1 MIAISDAIEA
11 ALDGDAVL
19 ITGSGASLGA
29 TNKLGKEIPTASGL
43 KDLLLAKCGI
53 TDPKS
58 EATLQYAA
66 QKYRSDAEQ
75 KYKDT
80 RDEHFINLLKDLFT
94 VDNRGCTESQRT
106 LYSIPW
112 IRCYTTNYDNIPDKA
127 SPIGAYIRQVD
138 LDDEPPHDS
147 AGSNKKGPYCVCING
162 MIKNIDSEKLDNIFK
177 LTTGSYQN
185 VSRLQESNWGGV
197 LKQDLHAARAIIIV
211 GLSLNYDL
219 DLSRLLFD
227 PAFKQKT
234 IIVCGK
240 DKSAIQREQLEEYGS
255 VQDMGLDD
263 FAAEIIKKQD
273 DYQPQDK
280 NSINY
285 HYQCFMHNQHWDSAS
300 SGKIDPIHNL
310 FFYGNYTKDL
320 ARNPQG
326 ENTQDLRL
334 IERPEVGQ
342 IVNALN
348 NGKRLIILHS
358 NLGNGKT
365 GMVHLIAD
373 RLTANGLDYFILK
386 DGDVES
392 IAKEINLIRQFPRKA
407 VVFIEDYYNFFEDIV
422 GFSSA
427 SDNISF
433 VLTARTAINETRYLD
448 AQRKLNIS
456 DDKTELF
463 DLNKIGKKECESFK
477 KLINEAG
484 LWGHII
490 ENFANSNVT
499 GKAKKP
505 QFHWRDDYA
514 EMRKIVLG
522 LLNSPDLRKRFGE
535 FCRDL
540 GLLNSKYKP
549 AIIIILCCQSMHLRV
564 SPVDIL
570 SDGAENILRD
580 PQFLSNPATKDLFDI
595 SDGSTK
601 ISLRSSLIA
610 NHLLQEIASSNEI
623 YKAMKKIAKY
633 CDKQYSQSK
642 EAETSLKSLVST
654 SEVTQIIGREAVDN
668 NPNRLLQYFQDLSG
682 LGFCT
687 SNAFF
692 WHQYS
697 LACLNV
703 HEYER
708 ALIYLNNAYSI
719 KHSKYFVPYMFDTT
733 KVQILLQRI
742 IDGESPEPIADF
754 EEAHRLLMT
763 HPAEGENMEKR
774 IAGFDLYKNKR
785 LEAELKAAGGDQ
797 ILRDAQANVSAYMKA
812 YRLPGKRA
820 HSSGSSLAQH
830 IGSEKT
836 RNAMLQVHSARKK

>member
-1 MIAISDAIEA
+1 M
-11 ALDGDAVL
+11 
-19 ITGSGASLGA
+19 
-29 TNKLGKEIPTASGL
+29 
-43 KDLLLAKCGI
+43 
-53 TDPKS
+53 
-58 EATLQYAA
+58 
-66 QKYRSDAEQ
+66 
-75 KYKDT
+75 
-80 RDEHFINLLKDLFT
+80 H
-94 VDNRGCTESQRT
+94 
-106 LYSIPW
+106 
-112 IRCYTTNYDNIPDKA
+112 
-127 SPIGAYIRQVD
+127 
-138 LDDEPPHDS
+138 
-147 AGSNKKGPYCVCING
+147 
-162 MIKNIDSEKLDNIFK
+162 
-177 LTTGSYQN
+177 SY
-185 VSRLQESNWGGV
+185 
-197 LKQDLHAARAIIIV
+197 
-211 GLSLNYDL
+211 
-219 DLSRLLFD
+219 
-227 PAFKQKT
+227 
-234 IIVCGK
+234 
-240 DKSAIQREQLEEYGS
+240 
-255 VQDMGLDD
+255 
-263 FAAEIIKKQD
+263 
-273 DYQPQDK
+273 
-280 NSINY
+280 
-285 HYQCFMHNQHWDSAS
+285 
-300 SGKIDPIHNL
+300 
-310 FFYGNYTKDL
+310 
-320 ARNPQG
+320 
-326 ENTQDLRL
+326 
-334 IERPEVGQ
+334 
-342 IVNALN
+342 
-348 NGKRLIILHS
+348 
-358 NLGNGKT
+358 LGNGKT

-463 DLNKIGKKECESFK
+463 DLNKIGKEECESCK

-490 ENFANSNVT
+490 KNFANANVT
-499 GKAKKP
+499 SKAKKP
-505 QFHWRDDYA
+505 QFHWRDDYD

-522 LLNSPDLRKRFGE
+522 LLGSPELKKRFGKL
-535 FCRDL
+535 CRDL
-540 GLLNSKYKP
+540 GLLNSKYKS

-610 NHLLQEIASSNEI
+610 KYLLQEIASSNEI
-623 YKAMKKIAKY
+623 YKEMKKIAKY

-642 EAETSLKSLVST
+642 KAETSLKSLVSA
-654 SEVTQIIGREAVDN
+654 SEVTQIIRKNDVN
-668 NPNRLLQYFQDLSG
+668 NNTNRLLQYFQDLSG
-682 LGFCT
+682 LRFCT

-708 ALIYLNNAYSI
+708 ALTYLNNAYSFTD
-719 KHSKYFVPYMFDTT
+719 SKYFVPYMFDTT

-742 IDGESPEPIADF
+742 IDGESPEPLADF

-763 HPAEGENMEKR
+763 DPAKGENMEKR

-797 ILRDAQANVSAYMKA
+797 ILRDAQASASAYLKA

-820 HSSGSSLAQH
+820 HSSESPLAQH
-830 IGSEKT
+830 IGSEKI

>member
-1 MIAISDAIEA
+1 MITISDAIEA

-43 KDLLLAKCGI
+43 KDLLLAKCEM

-66 QKYRSDAEQ
+66 QKYRRYAAL

-127 SPIGAYIRQVD
+127 SPIGSYIKQVD

-162 MIKNIDSEKLDNIFK
+162 MIKEIDSEKLDNTFK
-177 LTTGSYQN
+177 LTTESYQN

-255 VQDMGLDD
+255 VQDMGLND

-310 FFYGNYTKDL
+310 FFYGKYTKDL

-342 IVNALN
+342 IVSALN

-358 NLGNGKT
+358 YLGNGKT

-463 DLNKIGKKECESFK
+463 DLNKIGKKECESCK
-477 KLINEAG
+477 KLINESG
-484 LWGHII
+484 LWGHIKDQK
-490 ENFANSNVT
+490 S
-499 GKAKKP
+499 
-505 QFHWRDDYA
+505 QFHWRDDYG

-522 LLNSPDLRKRFGE
+522 LLDSPDLRKRFGKL
-535 FCRDL
+535 CRDL

-610 NHLLQEIASSNEI
+610 KHLLQEIASSNEI
-623 YKAMKKIAKY
+623 YREMKKIAKY

-642 EAETSLKSLVST
+642 KAETSLKSLVSA
-654 SEVTQIIGREAVDN
+654 SEVTHTTRKKDVN
-668 NPNRLLQYFQDLSG
+668 NNTNRLLQYFQDLSG
-682 LGFCT
+682 LRFCT

-708 ALIYLNNAYSI
+708 ALTYLNNAYSFTD
-719 KHSKYFVPYMFDTT
+719 SKYFDPYMFDTT

-742 IDGESPEPIADF
+742 IDGESPEPIEDF
-754 EEAHRLLMT
+754 KEAHRLLMKDL
-763 HPAEGENMEKR
+763 AEGEKMEKH
-774 IAGFDLYKNKR
+774 IAGFDLYKDRR
-785 LEAELKAAGGDQ
+785 LEAKLKAAGGDQ
-797 ILRDAQANVSAYMKA
+797 ILRDAQAAASAYKKA
-812 YRLPGKRA
+812 YSLPEKRA
-820 HSSGSSLAQH
+820 HSSRSSLTQH
-830 IGSEKT
+830 IGSEEI

>member
-43 KDLLLAKCGI
+43 KDLLLAKCEI

-66 QKYRSDAEQ
+66 QKYRSYAEQ

-162 MIKNIDSEKLDNIFK
+162 MIKKIDSEKLDNTFK

-285 HYQCFMHNQHWDSAS
+285 HYQCFMHNQHWDSAF

-310 FFYGNYTKDL
+310 FFYGKYTKDL
-320 ARNPQG
+320 VRNPQG

-342 IVNALN
+342 IVKALN
-348 NGKRLIILHS
+348 KGKRLIILHS
-358 NLGNGKT
+358 YLGNGKT

-463 DLNKIGKKECESFK
+463 DLNKIGKEECESCK

-490 ENFANSNVT
+490 KNFANANVT
-499 GKAKKP
+499 SKVKKP
-505 QFHWRDDYA
+505 QFHWRDDYD

-522 LLNSPDLRKRFGE
+522 LLGSPELK
-535 FCRDL
+535 
-540 GLLNSKYKP
+540 
-549 AIIIILCCQSMHLRV
+549 
-564 SPVDIL
+564 
-570 SDGAENILRD
+570 
-580 PQFLSNPATKDLFDI
+580 
-595 SDGSTK
+595 
-601 ISLRSSLIA
+601 
-610 NHLLQEIASSNEI
+610 
-623 YKAMKKIAKY
+623 KKIW
-633 CDKQYSQSK
+633 
-642 EAETSLKSLVST
+642 E
-654 SEVTQIIGREAVDN
+654 I
-668 NPNRLLQYFQDLSG
+668 
-682 LGFCT
+682 
-687 SNAFF
+687 
-692 WHQYS
+692 
-697 LACLNV
+697 
-703 HEYER
+703 
-708 ALIYLNNAYSI
+708 
-719 KHSKYFVPYMFDTT
+719 M
-733 KVQILLQRI
+733 
-742 IDGESPEPIADF
+742 
-754 EEAHRLLMT
+754 
-763 HPAEGENMEKR
+763 
-774 IAGFDLYKNKR
+774 
-785 LEAELKAAGGDQ
+785 
-797 ILRDAQANVSAYMKA
+797 
-812 YRLPGKRA
+812 
-820 HSSGSSLAQH
+820 
-830 IGSEKT
+830 
-836 RNAMLQVHSARKK
+836 